1 MKEKV
6 QKYKTA
12 FAAIPEPLQ
21 KQVYIRLGFTVIFL
35 LLFVL
40 VLSMG
45 FDWLTVIP
53 FIVLSL
59 FSLYSA
65 WHLFRSALKGEYVVI
80 EGICVDAN
88 VTAIR
93 KKTKSVILKTDEH
106 TVQVMIRQRQ
116 KKIPKGVELAIYVA
130 KKTQVFEKD
139 GMMVLHSYIALEIKG
154 GTEHEN
160 RRRIGK
166 KTQGD

>member
-12 FAAIPEPLQ
+12 FSAIPEPLQ
-21 KQVYIRLGFTVIFL
+21 KQVYIRLGFTIIFL

-40 VLSMG
+40 VLSMM

-53 FIVLSL
+53 FIILSL
-59 FSLYSA
+59 FSLISA
-65 WHLFRSALKGEYVVI
+65 GQLFRSAVKGDYVMI
-80 EGICVDAN
+80 EGNCVDVT
-88 VTAIR
+88 VTAFR
-93 KKTKSVILKTDEH
+93 KQTKSVILKTDEH
-106 TVQVMIRQRQ
+106 TVQVMIRQRLKQ
-116 KKIPKGVELAIYVA
+116 IPKGVSVVVYMA
-130 KKTQVFEKD
+130 KSTQVFDKN

-154 GTEHEN
+154 GTEYEN
-160 RRRIGK
+160 RRRIGN